1 MYALLTSHLARDLP
15 HKTGAGGAT
24 RERLLD
30 TDNPNMGAVG
40 KEVKG
45 RTHTY
50 YQVILCFCTM
60 LQMFPIPPCN

>member
-1 MYALLTSHLARDLP
+1 MLTCHLDRDLP
-15 HKTGAGGAT
+15 HKTGAGGAA

-50 YQVILCFCTM
+50 YQVSLA
-60 LQMFPIPPCN
+60 PCYQCYQSLPVTRC

>member
-1 MYALLTSHLARDLP
+1 MLTCHLARDLP

-50 YQVILCFCTM
+50 YQVILCFLYHVTNVYVPNPS
-60 LQMFPIPPCN
+60 L